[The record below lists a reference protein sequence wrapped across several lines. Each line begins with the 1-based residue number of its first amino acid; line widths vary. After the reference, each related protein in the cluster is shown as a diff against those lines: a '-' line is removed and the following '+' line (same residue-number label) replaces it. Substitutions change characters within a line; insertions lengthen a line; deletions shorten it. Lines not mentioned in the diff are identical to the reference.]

1 MTVTTPIDPA
11 VDRDAL
17 HWQVAGRPSRII
29 VDLNQISSNIAY
41 FRRLVTPGTDVMAV
55 VKADGYGHG
64 AVMVSNAAVEGG
76 ATQLAVAT
84 VDEGVVLRKAK
95 ISTPILVL
103 GPIEPSELSVA
114 ISHRLTLTISDPDFV
129 GAVAKA
135 ARDHAPGEPVRV
147 QVKMD
152 TGMRRFGA
160 LPEMVVPIFERIS
173 SCPKLQVVGT
183 YSHFA
188 DADGA
193 TDRFCHDQATRFDA
207 ALRDVKTRG
216 FSVGVVHLSNS
227 AATLR
232 WRSFDRDMVRIGIG
246 LYGLSPSPDM
256 VLPEG
261 LAPALRLRSR
271 LARVT
276 TLAPGESVSY
286 GRTYV
291 AQREE
296 IIGLVPIGYADGYR
310 RGLSSRGVMT
320 LNGVEALVR
329 GRICMDQT
337 VINLPEAT
345 HPHVGDVIDVISN
358 VPGDPNSVAAIAR
371 QLGTID
377 YEVVTGLSRRLP
389 RIYIKGQQ
397 VVALQ
402 DLQAVSPLD
411 QS

>member
-1 MTVTTPIDPA
+1 
-11 VDRDAL
+11 
-17 HWQVAGRPSRII
+17 
-29 VDLNQISSNIAY
+29 
-41 FRRLVTPGTDVMAV
+41 
-55 VKADGYGHG
+55 
-64 AVMVSNAAVEGG
+64 
-76 ATQLAVAT
+76 
-84 VDEGVVLRKAK
+84 
-95 ISTPILVL
+95 
-103 GPIEPSELSVA
+103 
-114 ISHRLTLTISDPDFV
+114 
-129 GAVAKA
+129 
-135 ARDHAPGEPVRV
+135 
-147 QVKMD
+147 
-152 TGMRRFGA
+152 
-160 LPEMVVPIFERIS
+160 
-173 SCPKLQVVGT
+173 
-183 YSHFA
+183 
-188 DADGA
+188 
-193 TDRFCHDQATRFDA
+193 
-207 ALRDVKTRG
+207 
-216 FSVGVVHLSNS
+216 VVHLSNS

-232 WRSFDRDMVRIGIG
+232 WRTFDHDMVRIGIG

-261 LAPALRLRSR
+261 LAPALRLQSR

-291 AQREE
+291 AQRGE

-310 RGLSSRGVMT
+310 RGLSNRGVMT

-329 GRICMDQT
+329 GRVCMDQT

-345 HPHVGDVIDVISN
+345 HPHVGDVIDVISI
-358 VPGDPNSVAAIAR
+358 VPGDPNSVASIAR
-371 QLGTID
+371 QLGTIN